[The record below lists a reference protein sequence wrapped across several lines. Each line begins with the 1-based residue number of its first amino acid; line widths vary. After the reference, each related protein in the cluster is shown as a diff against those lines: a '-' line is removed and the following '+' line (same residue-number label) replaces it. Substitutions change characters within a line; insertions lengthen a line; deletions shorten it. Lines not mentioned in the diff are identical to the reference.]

1 MNGLT
6 MTCQF
11 FELWFDKYCFFSME
25 LVRFTLEVRELIAD
39 GLIRHN
45 KTIFDGFLLNICIG
59 EING

>member
-1 MNGLT
+1 
-6 MTCQF
+6 
-11 FELWFDKYCFFSME
+11 ME
-25 LVRFTLEVRELIAD
+25 LVRFTLEVRALIAD